1 MSKNKRKSSF
11 SRSQKE
17 IVIVGIAT
25 FLAIILVLTILV
37 LTFTSTK
44 IRLNSDGKE
53 IRTLRM
59 PKQFDGVGDPI
70 KEGYTFGGWYY
81 NAEGTGDEV
90 KNIPRL
96 SNKTLDVYAKWTPN
110 RYKITFAKAGGTGGT
125 DEITAVFDLEVPLIE
140 IPVKDK
146 YRFSGYFS
154 EEGGAGKQYYCPD
167 GNPCKNENGEDALW
181 DIAKD
186 TTLYAN
192 WVRNDDTFLVKF
204 IDFDNSVLSM
214 ETVRYGD
221 AAIAPITARVGYDN
235 AGWDREFSDVR
246 HHMNVKALYTPKTY
260 KVSLDGNGG
269 IIDGIYSRK
278 DKNCTFDQIVGELSD
293 PVREGFVF
301 AGWELVENDS
311 FIKIEQE
318 TIFRWANDIV
328 FTAKWV
334 KGEFDVYL
342 IAQGTAVPSQKV
354 QATFKSSMPGVTAT
368 GTPLVAPQK
377 AGYTFEGYFDANGI
391 KYYAADLSSA
401 RTWLTPEN
409 GIQLFA
415 KFKTIPYQIRY
426 KSEEDDAPDIDRVGG
441 WTNDV
446 ENPSFYDIEDEDITL
461 KAPVRVGYTFAG
473 WKNPNGDVIE
483 KIAKGCTGDKV
494 FTATWNVIPYGITY
508 VLAVGGIGDVTGN
521 TNPNGYNI
529 ETEDITLTAPTRAG
543 YTFGGWRNDEG
554 NVVTKIARGSTE
566 NRRFTATWNTI
577 TYNISY
583 VLQVGGVGNGTNNV
597 ANPKTYTVETPN
609 IVLQD
614 PTRVGYTFASW
625 TNALGNLDKTIPQ
638 GSTEDR
644 TFTATWNVIPYEITY
659 VLAVGGI
666 GEVTNNT
673 NPDGYNI
680 ETEDITLTAPTR
692 AGYTFGGWK
701 NNEGTVVTKIVKGS
715 TENRRLTATWN
726 TITYNISYV
735 LQVGG
740 VGNGTNNV
748 ANPKTYTVET
758 QNIVLQDPTRVGYNF
773 EGWTNA
779 LGNLDKT
786 IPQGSTEDRTFTA
799 TWSLENYNI
808 TYKLSVGGYGA
819 GVNHPDNKGNYNIE
833 SAEINLKAPTRPG
846 YTFSYWTP
854 SNGII
859 SSGSTGDKEFTAIW
873 NAINYDIEY
882 NLPIE
887 ATNNSNNPAQY
898 NIERTITLQEPTRP
912 GYIFKE
918 WTGVDSVTI
927 NPGTNKKEYKI
938 NPNNDQIVKKT
949 VTAVFDQAQYTI
961 TYEGLQSGVQY
972 EPICDNSMNP
982 GGYTYDDDAR
992 VIAAPT
998 KRGYTFLG
1006 WKTAEDQTLKQ
1017 TRTIPKNSTGH
1028 KTFTA
1033 EFSLNEYTVEYRLD
1047 LTGVGVA
1054 TNHPDNKTEYT
1065 VLDEY
1070 TVYQPTRPGYNFS
1083 KWTEFTGTKIVRGSI
1098 GHLVLTAEWFAI
1110 PYGITYELNGGTNSE
1125 ENPATY
1131 NIEATQDIILKN
1143 PTKTGYTFTGW
1154 RDEGTSLA
1162 TRITKGTYGLRTF
1175 TATWRANKVTLIYHG
1190 NGNTCTCDET
1200 TQEVTYDQNF
1210 VFANNMFKKTGYS
1223 FANWNRAANGSGL
1236 SYAAGSTSKNI
1247 SDGDNIQI
1255 DIYAQWSKN
1264 QYQVSFD
1271 ANNGTGGPMANQD
1284 FIYDEAKALSS
1295 NVFTRT
1301 GYEFLGWH
1309 TSATATQKEYSEGQS
1324 VSNLASE
1331 SGAVVPLFA
1340 IWKANTYYVEYVK
1353 NPKGGGTVSGTM
1365 VNSTHTYADNNSKL
1379 TDNDYDLTGYNFD
1392 GWTTNSDGTGT
1403 FYNDGANV
1411 IPYLTTA
1418 NNVTVKLYAK
1428 WTPITYTLAYNS
1440 NKPNNASTDI
1450 EGAAMQSETKTYDV
1464 AFDIKASTYTLPGYK
1479 FIGWNTLSNGNGN
1492 SYTAANF
1499 ANVKNLSSTEPSTVT
1514 LYAQWEKNQ
1523 YTVSYDANKP
1533 TNSSAAGVGNTVSNT
1548 THYYDTSGESLAV
1561 NTYTLTGWTFTGWN
1575 TLKNPTTENPGRSFV
1590 SGFTSVNITDLN
1602 LTQGTSTILY
1612 AQWRQNTYKIQFIA
1626 HPTSGVNGSMQEES
1640 RKYDDPKITLLA
1652 NGYSRAG
1659 YDFLGWSTT
1668 AQLAED
1674 STIAYDDEQAVNN
1687 LTSEDGATAIVKL
1700 YTAWVAVGG
1709 YVIEYVLG
1717 GGANGENGNKSTYVA
1732 ATDLPMT
1739 INPATRAGYEQATWL
1754 VEMLDPSVNETYT
1767 TENATFQIPQTYNS
1781 KPVVGTIRLTANW
1794 TANTY
1799 EVSFNANNGTGG
1811 PMGNQD
1817 FTYDIPN
1824 YLSSNL
1830 FTRNGYEFL
1839 GWHTSS
1845 GATTALYEEG
1855 DSVKNL
1861 TSNNNVTVPLYAIWK
1876 ANSYEIVFN
1885 ANGGTGG
1892 PMSNQQM
1899 TYDAA
1904 AVSLSANEFNKN
1916 AYTFNR
1922 WNTLQNPTEGTP
1934 GISYTNGQAV
1944 SNLAYSGQVTLYA
1957 IWTPVQYEI
1966 EYILGQ
1972 NASNGAGNPSIY
1984 TVETPTITLS
1994 DASRSGY
2001 VFTGWT
2007 YEGQG
2012 TPKKN
2017 PEITIGSYG
2026 KKTFTANWSPNAYDI
2041 RFHSNKPAG
2050 TLSSPSGSM
2059 DNQPMIYGVDE
2070 ALTAVGFTLPG
2081 FSFDGW
2087 YATSEC
2093 TGTRYA
2099 DKATVKNLVPS
2110 GFADLYAKWNKITY
2124 NISYKFKYNDTYF
2137 PDTAVTNPAANLATY
2152 NYDTE
2157 TITFVAPT
2165 KTGYTFVSW
2174 DISSIPQ
2181 QSTGDKTITASF
2193 TPIVNQVIFN
2203 KNQPTNT
2210 ASIEV
2215 SNSVEG
2221 TTASVD
2227 VTYDTSKALT
2237 ANGYSLKGWHFL
2249 GWAHKGDKTTVRF
2262 ADSAVITQMPQ
2273 EYAEVGGVIVNLYAV
2288 WAQNT
2293 FTVHFNKDNYTENSM
2308 DPQVFKYD
2316 NIAQP
2321 LTANALTRTGYEF
2334 YRWNRA
2340 ADGSGTAYQNG
2351 EAIRNLSF
2359 EPDAQIQLYVRWQPL
2374 TYTVT
2379 LDHQGGLVGGSGA
2392 NTTITATYDA
2402 NMPSS
2407 VTEPTKNHYNFA
2419 GYFSQINGQGTQ
2431 YYNADMGSVN
2441 TWKTAS
2447 AATLYAKWT
2456 PVDYSITYDL
2466 KSADANNNATNPS
2479 VYHYNSEDITILK
2492 PTRQYYRFTG
2502 WYVDGDTTTL
2512 VEQPT
2517 IPKNSSGAKTYSA
2530 NWTPI
2535 EYVVQ
2540 YNSNRPTT
2548 PTYPINATA
2557 SPGGNTANVTVP
2569 YFQEFEASTC
2579 GYSLTGWKFK
2589 YWTLAKNNANA
2600 DPADQIIPG
2609 ATLSN
2614 LRSQDGQTIVFY
2626 AQWELENYTIQYTWN
2641 DGTPNANTPY
2651 TYTYEALVNIP
2662 APTKAHYDFAGWYID
2677 DGTTLLP
2684 GTIAK
2689 NTTGTKKFDAQWT
2702 PKKYSVTFSAPK
2714 PTRAAVAPAGSMAVG
2729 EATYGVQYQLPAVG
2743 YNLAGW
2749 GFLYYALTQTGE
2761 VDPADQLSP
2770 GDTVSITEN
2779 TKYYLRWEEFS
2790 YKIHFNGNRPA
2801 KAYNDVVIANGGH
2814 PTVTTPY
2821 ETKITL
2827 PKVSPNF
2834 SLIGW
2839 RSTVW
2844 NTNSAG
2850 TGTSYNQSTQ
2860 SLFVPTYDGEEFTL
2874 YVRWTENKYNIDFYP
2889 NADTGTFTGTMARQ
2903 SPNYED
2909 ATTLRNNTF
2918 NRYGYTFNGWNTLQN
2933 PTLENPGTPY
2943 TNAHNIQR
2951 FSATNGSITNLYAQW
2966 TPKTYTI
2973 SIDPKGGI
2981 FSDTSDVVGG
2991 KKSRTI
2997 VYGTAL
3003 PLDLGSISKFGYHL
3017 EGLYSVDAST
3027 GGLKFYN
3034 LVQDPNTTEYYLDV
3048 VLNGAKIYS
3057 LTATQLNVQ
3066 KPDDI
3071 DNLYARWTPIQY
3083 TIAYVYNGGNLP
3095 AGQTNPSSYTIENT
3109 GVAINDPVRN
3119 GYSFTGWHI
3128 NGGTTPYKNYT
3139 IPAGETGNYTFNAQF
3154 EEYSYYVQFNRN
3166 KPENAPTAVASSIP
3180 GDANMPNQ
3188 SFTFSES
3195 KALSTNAY
3203 SLAGYDFDGWATTS
3217 TGARVYENG
3226 QTVFSLANENGKIF
3240 DLYARWMPIRYA
3252 ITYDTQGG
3260 VFSGTAPDGYYTHT
3274 SVSLVNPTRNG
3285 YNFIKW
3291 YLDGDAGQSQV
3302 TSVVAGSTGAKK
3314 YIAVWEK
3321 STFTVT
3327 LDAQGG
3333 TGGKHINVTYEA
3345 EMPLGHAAPIRT
3357 GYTFGGYYQFP
3368 NGQGVQYYSVT
3379 MTSVNNWDQAQH
3391 ASIYAKWTA
3400 NSYKV
3405 IFNKNKP
3412 AAAKTE
3418 VSGADVEQP
3427 FTYDVQKAL
3436 TANSYTLTGWS
3447 FLGWATS
3454 ETGGVVYAN
3463 NAPVENLA
3471 SDNNAEYNLYAK
3483 WAINTYYVKFDSNKP
3498 TIASGVPTSVSGM
3511 PNQTFIYDVE
3521 QNLTKNDFTL
3531 LGWTFKGWN
3540 SQANGQGTPY
3550 IDEYPA
3556 ENLTSVQGRT
3566 ITMYAQWEANEYT
3579 VTIHHDNNLN
3589 ASYNPTL
3596 LSQEITVRYDHLV
3609 PVALKPEVEGFTLV
3623 GIFKKNGS
3631 DYTHIQY
3638 YSGSMGRLLKW
3649 KETELFNIYAKWSEN
3664 TYTIRYNSNK
3674 PSAATNAIQGN
3685 MSEKSGVKYT
3695 DQVDLDTISGKFT
3708 LYGWHITDLN
3718 TNTWNLRADGKGT
3731 AYGNQHQVEKLTGAN
3746 GGIVNLYAQWS
3757 PDEST
3762 LSLVNGAGADPVSA
3776 ELIAKYDHDMPQATK
3791 PTKTGYEFRG
3801 YFSEANGE
3809 GDKFYDEN
3817 LRSLVLWNKTAGNN
3831 TTLYAYWTIY
3841 TYELNKTTKQAKITG
3856 FIDNPAIDANDVIT
3870 IPSRIEG
3877 CDVVSIEAVAFD
3889 QSQTP
3894 ELANADEIVI
3904 PTSVTSIGQEAFA
3917 TTDADIT
3924 FDTGSSIDTIT
3935 KYSFSKYAGTTFT
3948 VPDSVVTI
3956 ENSGFE
3962 GCTSLTSVEIPNT
3975 VTTIGLD
3982 AFKGCTSLVEV
3993 TLPLASPY
4001 SATSPSY
4008 LSYFFGGRSYY
4019 TGEKIPASL
4028 KTVNIAE
4035 GTTAIPANAF
4045 VGCQTLD
4052 TINLP
4057 STIENIA
4064 PGAFNGVTAT
4074 INFAPTSNLT
4084 TIPQGAFNGYK
4095 GTTINFPSSVTTI
4108 ESEAFKGCTNLTAI
4122 NLPKDVT
4129 NIGANAFNG
4138 VTSQI
4143 SFAANATI
4151 TTLTS
4156 NSFSGYAGPNIAF
4169 PDSLTT
4175 IQANAFNKA
4184 TAITAINT
4192 NKVQTIGT
4200 GAFANCPELQTV
4212 TIGEALES
4220 LDIGSFVNCPKL
4232 KSFDV
4237 DVNNPIYSSDD
4248 DVLYNKLQTVLHKCP
4263 ESKIFSVL
4271 PFEVPG
4277 SVTVIGENAFT
4288 KCTNMTSVD
4297 LSNAI
4302 GLETIGKSAFKGTPI
4317 NAITLPTSVT
4327 SIGDSAFESCGELT
4341 TVHIPQNVETIGPG
4355 AFAACNKL
4363 TAITVDGDNENYAS
4377 FDGVLYNK
4385 AKTILVQY
4393 PAGKVGSPYT
4403 VASECLQISNKA
4415 FQGATKVTAVVLP
4428 TGLQSIGSNAFDG
4441 CSTLS
4446 TINIPPTVQLIGA
4459 EAFAGCAALDEIEI
4473 ASSVTTLGARAFKNC
4488 TSLEAVTIPAA
4499 LLALGDNLF
4508 EGCTALKTITVV
4520 EGNAGYKSV
4529 NGVLFTNDMKKL
4541 IKYPEA
4547 KAGESYTIPAGVE
4560 EIADNAFNNVKN
4572 LTSITIPAS
4581 LKTIGANAFVG
4592 CSNLSAVIFDGTSG
4606 LTTIKDKAFS
4616 GCGTL
4621 ASITLPNSLQN
4632 IGAEAFRNCTG
4643 LTSIA
4648 FGSGLKS
4655 IGNSAFQGA
4664 TQINQVTFAANSTLT
4679 SIGSSA
4685 FASCTNITEITLPN
4699 GLQTIGTK
4707 AFSSTGLA
4715 EITIPSSVATIGE
4728 RAFENCTLLK
4738 DINMTSNSPCGLGT
4752 AAFAGMTNFE
4762 IWVNRVALK
4771 SYKGAKGWADYSISI
4786 CPRTVLITFT
4796 IGEPELEPSEY
4807 EIAYKTAIAMPEVDA
4822 RVGYTFTGWYKDASC
4837 VLPFETAKLHT
4848 EDTTIYGNFEANT
4861 YNLILDAQGGGAN
4874 ENTSVKYDGA
4884 LPVISPKT
4892 KPGFVFK
4899 GYFDQENGQGKK
4911 YYGADFKPAKV
4922 LGVAV
4927 KWDKASDTTLY
4938 AFWSMYD
4945 YDIVGETIEIK
4956 AIAQGATIPLILV
4969 IPEIIEG
4976 KTVVK
4981 IRSAVFNSDLISDC
4995 ANITSITIPKTI
5007 KEIGDLAFNKCLAVT
5022 TLTFAD
5028 IAESQLTTIGK
5039 GAFANLR
5046 NITEVTIPTTVTTI
5060 GENAFNFNS
5069 KLAKMTFNSAAPPSI
5084 GAAGMYTTINPSI
5097 LIFVD
5102 AESVTTYKQGNWERY
5117 QDIIRPKTITVQ
5129 FNTGG
5134 VAAIDSQV
5142 IPYGQKATEPS
5153 IATKVGYSF
5162 GGWFTDVACENAFSF
5177 DTNLVHDVVEGVSI
5191 TLYAKWTANTYTI
5204 KFDKYA
5210 GAATGTME
5218 NMTCTYGTS
5227 AYLIANKFTNEGYS
5241 FGGWATSPGGAF
5253 AYSNVDSVINLT
5265 SVANETVT
5273 LYAIWTANT
5282 YTIKFEKNAEAAQ
5295 GTMDNMPCTYGTSKN
5310 LTENQFTN
5318 EGYTFAGW
5326 ATSAGGTLAYSDT
5339 DPVINLTSVNGA
5351 TITLYAIWTEV

>member
-1 MSKNKRKSSF
+1 MSKDKRKSSF

-110 RYKITFAKAGGTGGT
+110 RYKITFEKAGGTGGT

-146 YRFSGYFS
+146 YIFNGYFS

-192 WVRNDDTFLVKF
+192 WARNDDTFQVKF
-204 IDFDNSVLSM
+204 VDFDNSVIAT
-214 ETVRYGD
+214 ETVIYGD
-221 AAIAPITARVGYDN
+221 KPLAPIAVRTGYTF
-235 AGWDREFSDVR
+235 ASWDRDFSDVR
-246 HHMNVKALYTPKTY
+246 HDITVKATYTPNKY
-260 KVSLDGNGG
+260 KVSANTNGG
-269 IIDGIYSRK
+269 VFTDGDTAKEKY
-278 DKNCTFDQIVGELSD
+278 CTFDQIIGELLE
-293 PVREGFVF
+293 PTKAGFVF
-301 AGWELVENDS
+301 AGWELVENDD
-311 FIKIEQE
+311 FTVIKQE
-318 TIFRWANDIV
+318 TIFKWANNLI
-328 FTAKWV
+328 FSAKWV
-334 KGEFDVYL
+334 EDKFDVYL

-354 QATFKSSMPGVTAT
+354 QATFKNSMPSVTTT
-368 GTPLVAPQK
+368 GTPLIAPQK
-377 AGYTFEGYFDANGI
+377 EGYTFEGYFDSNGV
-391 KYYAADLSSA
+391 KYYASNLSSA
-401 RTWLTPEN
+401 KTWDKPQDNVQLT
-409 GIQLFA
+409 A
-415 KFKTIPYQIRY
+415 KFKTIEYRIEY
-426 KSEEDDAPDIDRVGG
+426 KTELGRVGG
-441 WTNDV
+441 WTNNS
-446 ENPSFYDIEDEDITL
+446 ENPSLYTVEDEDITL

-473 WKNPNGDVIE
+473 WKNPNGDLIE
-483 KIAKGCTGDKV
+483 KIAKGCTEDKV

-543 YTFGGWRNDEG
+543 YTFGGWKNDEG
-554 NVVTKIARGSTE
+554 IEVTKIAR
-566 NRRFTATWNTI
+566 
-577 TYNISY
+577 
-583 VLQVGGVGNGTNNV
+583 
-597 ANPKTYTVETPN
+597 
-609 IVLQD
+609 
-614 PTRVGYTFASW
+614 
-625 TNALGNLDKTIPQ
+625 
-638 GSTEDR
+638 
-644 TFTATWNVIPYEITY
+644 
-659 VLAVGGI
+659 
-666 GEVTNNT
+666 
-673 NPDGYNI
+673 
-680 ETEDITLTAPTR
+680 
-692 AGYTFGGWK
+692 
-701 NNEGTVVTKIVKGS
+701 GS

-726 TITYNISYV
+726 TITYEISYV

-740 VGNGTNNV
+740 VGNGTNN
-748 ANPKTYTVET
+748 ASNPKTYTVET

-799 TWSLENYNI
+799 TWSLVNYGI
-808 TYKLSVGGYGA
+808 TYKLSVGGYGI
-819 GVNHPDNKGNYNIE
+819 GVNHPDNEVNPTYNIE
-833 SAEINLKAPTRPG
+833 SAEINLKAPSRPG
-846 YTFSYWTP
+846 YTFSYWAP

-859 SSGSTGDKEFTAIW
+859 SSGSTGDKEFTAVW
-873 NAINYDIEY
+873 NVINYDIEY
-882 NLPIE
+882 NLPVE
-887 ATNNSNNPAQY
+887 AANNSNNPAQY
-898 NIERTITLQEPTRP
+898 NIERTITLQDPTRT

-918 WTGVDSVTI
+918 WTGVDSATI
-927 NPGTNKKEYKI
+927 NPDTNKKEYKI
-938 NPNNDQIVKKT
+938 NPNNNQIGVKT
-949 VTAVFDQAQYTI
+949 VTAVFEQAQYTI

-982 GGYTYDDDAR
+982 GGYKYDDDAR
-992 VIAAPT
+992 VIQAPT

-1006 WKTAEDQTLKQ
+1006 WTTPESPYNPELPNSNLKE
-1017 TRTIPKNSTGH
+1017 TIVISHNSTGN
-1028 KTFTA
+1028 KTFIA
-1033 EFSLNEYTVEYRLD
+1033 HFRLNEYTVDYRLD

-1070 TVYQPTRPGYNFS
+1070 TVYQPTRPRYNFS
-1083 KWTEFTGTKIVRGSI
+1083 KWTEFTGEKITRGSI
-1098 GHLVLTAEWFAI
+1098 GNLVLTAEWYAI
-1110 PYGITYELNGGTNSE
+1110 QYGISYELNGGTNSA
-1125 ENPATY
+1125 ENPAQY
-1131 NIEATQDIILKN
+1131 SIELAQDIILQN

-1154 RDEGTSLA
+1154 RDENAALA

-1175 TATWRANKVTLIYHG
+1175 TATWRPNKVTLRYYG

-1210 VFANNMFKKTGYS
+1210 VFANNMFEKTGYS
-1223 FANWNRAANGSGL
+1223 FVNWNREANGSGL
-1236 SYAAGSTSKNI
+1236 SYAAGSTNKNI
-1247 SDGDNIQI
+1247 SDGDNIEI
-1255 DIYAQWSKN
+1255 NIYAQWSKN
-1264 QYQVSFD
+1264 QYQVSFSS
-1271 ANNGTGGPMANQD
+1271 NGGIGAMENQS
-1284 FIYDEAKALSS
+1284 FIYDEPKALSS
-1295 NVFTRT
+1295 NIFTKT
-1301 GYEFLGWH
+1301 GYNFLGWH
-1309 TSATATQKEYSEGQS
+1309 TSATATEKLYSEGES
-1324 VSNLASE
+1324 VSKLASE

-1353 NPKGGGTVSGTM
+1353 NPKGGGIVSGTM
-1365 VNSTHTYADNNSKL
+1365 ENSLHTYADNDSKL
-1379 TDNDYDLTGYNFD
+1379 TVNNYGLTGYEFG
-1392 GWTTNSDGTGT
+1392 GWTTNSDGTGSL
-1403 FYNDGANV
+1403 YADAANV

-1418 NNVTVKLYAK
+1418 NGVIVKLYAK

-1440 NKPNNASTDI
+1440 NKPNNASTNI
-1450 EGAAMQSETKTYDV
+1450 EGTAMQSELKTYDV

-1479 FIGWNTLSNGNGN
+1479 FISWNTLSNGNGT

-1499 ANVKNLSSTEPSTVT
+1499 ANVKNLSSIKDSTVT

-1523 YTVSYDANKP
+1523 YTVSYDANRP
-1533 TNSSAAGVGNTVSNT
+1533 TNASNEVVGAVGATAPL
-1548 THYYDTSGESLAV
+1548 HYDTVGETLA
-1561 NTYTLTGWTFTGWN
+1561 NNPYTLVGWTFTGWN
-1575 TLKNPTTENPGRSFV
+1575 TLKNPTTENPGRSFI

-1602 LTQGTSTILY
+1602 LTQGSSTILY

-1626 HPTSGVNGSMQEES
+1626 HPTSGVNGAMQEQS
-1640 RKYDDPKITLLA
+1640 RKYDDPKIALLA

-1659 YDFLGWSTT
+1659 YNFLGWSTT
-1668 AQLAED
+1668 AQLAEN
-1674 STIAYDDEQAVNN
+1674 STIAYEDEQAVNN

-1700 YTAWVAVGG
+1700 YTAWVTAGG

-1717 GGANGENGNKSTYVA
+1717 GGTNGGNGNKSTYVA

-1739 INPATRAGYEQATWL
+1739 INPATRTGYEQTTWQ
-1754 VEMLDPSVNETYT
+1754 VQMLDPSVNETYT
-1767 TENATFQIPQTYNS
+1767 ANATFDIPQEYNG
-1781 KPVVGTIRLTANW
+1781 KPVIGTIRLTANW
-1794 TANTY
+1794 TANPY

-1811 PMGNQD
+1811 PMSNQG
-1817 FTYDIPN
+1817 FTYDTPN
-1824 YLSSNL
+1824 NLSSNL
-1830 FTRNGYEFL
+1830 FVRNGYEFL
-1839 GWHTSS
+1839 GWNTSS
-1845 GATTALYEEG
+1845 GATTALYGEG
-1855 DSVKNL
+1855 VSVNNL
-1861 TSNNNVTVPLYAIWK
+1861 TSTKNGTVVLYAIWK
-1876 ANSYEIVFN
+1876 ANPYEIVFN
-1885 ANGGTGG
+1885 ANGGAGG

-1899 TYDAA
+1899 TYDAD
-1904 AVSLSANEFNKN
+1904 AVSLSANAFNKN
-1916 AYTFNR
+1916 AYTFYR
-1922 WNTLQNPTEGTP
+1922 WNTLQNPTEETP
-1934 GISYTNGQAV
+1934 GVSYTNGQAV
-1944 SNLAYSGQVTLYA
+1944 SNLAYSGQITLYA
-1957 IWTPVQYEI
+1957 IWKPIQYEI

-1994 DASRSGY
+1994 DASRPGY

-2012 TPKKN
+2012 TPEKN

-2026 KKTFTANWSPNAYDI
+2026 KKTFTANWSPNAYEV
-2041 RFHSNKPAG
+2041 RFNSNKPAG

-2059 DNQPMIYGVDE
+2059 DNQEMTYGVD
-2070 ALTAVGFTLPG
+2070 APLTEIGFTLPG

-2087 YATSEC
+2087 YTTSEC
-2093 TGTRYA
+2093 VGTRYV
-2099 DKATVKNLVPS
+2099 DKATVKNLALS
-2110 GFADLYAKWNKITY
+2110 GFADLYAKWNKDTY
-2124 NISYKFKYNDTYF
+2124 NISYRFKYNDTYF

-2165 KTGYTFVSW
+2165 KIGYTFVSW
-2174 DISSIPQ
+2174 DITSIPQ
-2181 QSTGDKTITASF
+2181 QSTGDKIITASF

-2203 KNQPTNT
+2203 KNHPEGI
-2210 ASIEV
+2210 A

-2221 TTASVD
+2221 TTSSVN
-2227 VTYDTSKALT
+2227 VTYDTPQALT
-2237 ANGYSLKGWHFL
+2237 ANGFSLEGWRFS
-2249 GWAHKGDKTTVRF
+2249 GWAHKGAQTTVRF
-2262 ADSAVITQMPQ
+2262 ADNAVITQMPQ
-2273 EYAEVGGVIVNLYAV
+2273 EYAELGGVIVNLYAV
-2288 WAQNT
+2288 WTQNT
-2293 FTVHFNKDNYTENSM
+2293 FTVNFNKDTYTVGSM
-2308 DPQVFKYD
+2308 TPQSFKFD
-2316 NIAQP
+2316 NAAQA
-2321 LTANALTRTGYEF
+2321 LKANTLTRTGYQFKE
-2334 YRWNRA
+2334 WNTSEDGTGTSYANQA
-2340 ADGSGTAYQNG
+2340 AVS
-2351 EAIRNLSF
+2351 NLS
-2359 EPDAQIQLYVRWQPL
+2359 PTHGAQIQLYVRWQPL
-2374 TYTVT
+2374 SYTVT

-2392 NTTITATYDA
+2392 NTTINAIYDA

-2407 VTEPTKNHYNFA
+2407 VNEPTKDHYVFA

-2431 YYNADMGSVN
+2431 YYDADMGSVN

-2456 PVDYSITYDL
+2456 PVNYSITYDL
-2466 KSADANNNATNPS
+2466 KSADVNNGTNPS
-2479 VYHYNSEDITILK
+2479 VYHYNSENITILK

-2502 WYVDGDTTTL
+2502 WHVDGDTTIL

-2535 EYVVQ
+2535 EYIVQ
-2540 YNSNRPTT
+2540 YDSNRPTT
-2548 PTYPINATA
+2548 PTYPVNATA
-2557 SPGGNTANVTVP
+2557 SPSGTMANVTVP
-2569 YFQEFEASTC
+2569 YFQEFQAAIC
-2579 GYSLTGWKFK
+2579 GYSLTGWQFK

-2600 DPADQIIPG
+2600 DPADQIIPNT
-2609 ATLSN
+2609 TLSN
-2614 LRSQDGQTIVFY
+2614 LRSQDGQTIVLY
-2626 AQWELENYTIQYTWN
+2626 AQWQLTTYTIQYTDWN
-2641 DGTPNANTPY
+2641 GATPHTDTPY
-2651 TYTYEALVNIP
+2651 TYTYEESVNIP
-2662 APTKAHYDFAGWYID
+2662 APTKPHYNFAGWYID
-2677 DGTTLLP
+2677 DGTELLP
-2684 GTIAK
+2684 GVIAK

-2714 PTRAAVAPAGSMAVG
+2714 PTGAALAPAGNMAVG
-2729 EATYGVQYQLPAVG
+2729 QATYGTQYQLPAVG

-2749 GFLYYALTQTGE
+2749 GFLYYALTPTGVVAPE
-2761 VDPADQLSP
+2761 DQLSP
-2770 GDTVSITEN
+2770 GDNVYITEN
-2779 TKYYLRWEEFS
+2779 TEYYLRWTMFS
-2790 YKIHFNGNRPA
+2790 YKIHFNENRPA
-2801 KAYNDVVIANGGH
+2801 KAYNNVTIANGGH

-2827 PKVSPNF
+2827 PRVSPNF

-2844 NTNSAG
+2844 NTNSTG
-2850 TGTSYNQSTQ
+2850 TGTSYNQNTQ

-2874 YVRWTENKYNIDFYP
+2874 YVKWTENVYYIDF
-2889 NADTGTFTGTMARQ
+2889 NANAETGTFAGTMTRQ
-2903 SPNYED
+2903 TINFED
-2909 ATTLRNNTF
+2909 AVALKNNTF
-2918 NRYGYTFNGWNTLQN
+2918 NRYGYTFDGWESGTNQFTNGQTL
-2933 PTLENPGTPY
+2933 
-2943 TNAHNIQR
+2943 QR
-2951 FSATNGSITNLYAQW
+2951 FSTTNASITVLTAKWIPKNYVINIDRKGGTFTAGDPNSKSISVTYGSALPSILGSIT
-2966 TPKTYTI
+2966 K
-2973 SIDPKGGI
+2973 D
-2981 FSDTSDVVGG
+2981 
-2991 KKSRTI
+2991 
-2997 VYGTAL
+2997 
-3003 PLDLGSISKFGYHL
+3003 GYDMV
-3017 EGLYSVDAST
+3017 GLYSTDATT
-3027 GGLKFYN
+3027 GGIVF
-3034 LVQDPNTTEYYLDV
+3034 YYLENSTFV
-3048 VLNGAKIYS
+3048 ASRTNYVLTVAE
-3057 LTATQLNVQ
+3057 LAAQ
-3066 KPDDI
+3066 KPDNI
-3071 DNLYARWTPIQY
+3071 LTLYARWVPITY
-3083 TIAYVYNGGNLP
+3083 SINYVLHGGQNN
-3095 AGQTNPSSYTIENT
+3095 ANNPSSYTVESPS
-3109 GVAINDPVRN
+3109 INILAPTKN
-3119 GYSFTGWHI
+3119 GHEFTGWYV
-3128 NGGTTPYKNYT
+3128 NGGHTKYLTFT
-3139 IPAGETGNYTFNAQF
+3139 IGATAIGNFTFDAQF
-3154 EEYSYYVQFNRN
+3154 SEYSYQVQFNRN
-3166 KPENAPTAVASSIP
+3166 KPENAPTAVVSSLD

-3188 SFTFSES
+3188 IFTFSES
-3195 KALSTNAY
+3195 KALSANTY
-3203 SLAGYDFDGWATTS
+3203 SLAGYDFDGWALTS
-3217 TGARVYENG
+3217 TGGRAYENMAS
-3226 QTVFSLANENGKIF
+3226 VNSLTNENGKIF
-3240 DLYARWMPIRYA
+3240 ELYAKWNAKLYS

-3260 VFSGTAPDGYYTHT
+3260 VFSGAAPDGYYTHT
-3274 SVSLVNPTRNG
+3274 AVSLVNPTRNG
-3285 YNFIKW
+3285 YNFVKW

-3302 TSVVAGSTGAKK
+3302 TSVIVGSTGAKK

-3327 LDAQGG
+3327 LDAQNG
-3333 TGGKHINVTYEA
+3333 TGGKTIEVTYENT
-3345 EMPLGHAAPIRT
+3345 MPEGHDAPIRT
-3357 GYTFGGYYQFP
+3357 GYTFGGYYQLP

-3412 AAAKTE
+3412 TAAKTE
-3418 VSGADVEQP
+3418 VLGVDVEQP
-3427 FTYDVQKAL
+3427 FTYDVEKAL

-3454 ETGGVVYAN
+3454 NTGDVVYGN
-3463 NAPVENLA
+3463 NAPVKNLA
-3471 SDNNAEYNLYAK
+3471 SANNAEYNLYAK
-3483 WAINTYYVKFDSNKP
+3483 WAINTYYVKFASNKP
-3498 TIASGVPTSVSGM
+3498 SNASSVPASASGM
-3511 PNQTFIYDVE
+3511 PNQTFTYDVK
-3521 QNLTKNDFTL
+3521 QNLRKNDFTL
-3531 LGWTFKGWN
+3531 LGWTFNGWN
-3540 SQANGQGTPY
+3540 SQANGQGTSY
-3550 IDEYPA
+3550 IDEHLA
-3556 ENLTSVQGRT
+3556 ENLTSVQGHAV
-3566 ITMYAQWEANEYT
+3566 TMYAQWVANQYT

-3596 LSQEITVRYDHLV
+3596 LNQEITVRYDSLV

-3623 GIFKKNGS
+3623 GIFKKNGP
-3631 DYTHIQY
+3631 DYTAIQY
-3638 YSGSMGRLLKW
+3638 YSGSMGRLLNW
-3649 KETELFNIYAKWSEN
+3649 KETELFDIYAKWSEN

-3674 PSAATNAIQGN
+3674 PTAATNAVQGN
-3685 MSEKSGVKYT
+3685 MTEKQGIGYT
-3695 DQVDLDTISGKFT
+3695 DQVNLDTISGRFT
-3708 LYGWHITDLN
+3708 LHGWHITDLDS
-3718 TNTWNLRADGKGT
+3718 NTWNLRADGKGT

-3762 LSLVNGAGADPVSA
+3762 LTLENGVGASPASA
-3776 ELIAKYDHDMPQATK
+3776 ELIAKYDHDMPKATK

-3809 GDKFYDEN
+3809 GQKFYDEN

-3841 TYELNKTTKQAKITG
+3841 TYELNQTTKQAKITG
-3856 FIDNPAIDANDVIT
+3856 FIDNPAIAPNEVII

-3894 ELANADEIVI
+3894 ALANADEIVI

-3924 FDTGSSIDTIT
+3924 FDVGSSIDTIT

-3956 ENSGFE
+3956 EDSGFE

-3993 TLPLASPY
+3993 TIPLVSPY
-4001 SATSPSY
+4001 SATTPSY

-4019 TGEKIPASL
+4019 TGATIPASL
-4028 KTVNIAE
+4028 QTVNIAE
-4035 GTTAIPANAF
+4035 GTETIPANAF

-4064 PGAFNGVTAT
+4064 PGAFSGVTAT

-4122 NLPKDVT
+4122 NLPKDVV
-4129 NIGANAFNG
+4129 NIGANAFSG

-4143 SFAANATI
+4143 SFAADATI

-4220 LDIGSFVNCPKL
+4220 LDVGSFVNCPKL

-4237 DVNNPIYSSDD
+4237 DPNNTIYSSADG
-4248 DVLYNKLQTVLHKCP
+4248 VLYNKLKTVLYKCP

-4297 LSNAI
+4297 LSNAT
-4302 GLETIGKSAFKGTPI
+4302 GLQTIGKSAFKGTPI

-4327 SIGDSAFESCGELT
+4327 SIGNSAFESCGELT
-4341 TVHIPQNVETIGPG
+4341 TVHIPQNVETIGTG

-4363 TAITVDGDNENYAS
+4363 TAITVDSNNTNYAS

-4385 AKTILVQY
+4385 AKSTLVQY

-4403 VASECLQISNKA
+4403 VASECLQISDKA
-4415 FQGATKVTAVVLP
+4415 FQGATKVTEVVLP
-4428 TGLQSIGSNAFDG
+4428 NGLQSIGANAFDG
-4441 CSTLS
+4441 CATLS
-4446 TINIPPTVQLIGA
+4446 TINIPTTVETIGA
-4459 EAFAGCAALDEIEI
+4459 EAFAGCVALNEIEI
-4473 ASSVTTLGARAFKNC
+4473 ASSVTNLGARAFKNC
-4488 TSLEAVTIPAA
+4488 TALETVTIPAA

-4508 EGCTALKTITVV
+4508 MGCTSLTEIIVV
-4520 EGNAGYKSV
+4520 AGNTEYRSV
-4529 NGVLFTNDMKKL
+4529 DGVLFTNDMKKL

-4547 KAGESYTIPAGVE
+4547 KVGESYTIPAGVE
-4560 EIADNAFNNVKN
+4560 EIADNAFNNAKN
-4572 LTSITIPAS
+4572 LTNITIPAS

-4606 LTTIKDKAFS
+4606 LITIKDKAFS
-4616 GCGTL
+4616 GCSTL

-4632 IGAEAFRNCTG
+4632 IGAEAFKGCTG

-4648 FGSGLKS
+4648 FGSGLKG

-4685 FASCTNITEITLPN
+4685 FEGCTNITAITLPN

-4715 EITIPSSVATIGE
+4715 EITIPGSVATIGE
-4728 RAFENCTLLK
+4728 RAFENCTFLK
-4738 DINMTSNSPCGLGT
+4738 NINMTSNSPCGLGT
-4752 AAFAGMTNFE
+4752 AAFVGMTNFK

-4796 IGEPELEPSEY
+4796 IGEPELNPSEY
-4807 EIAYKTAIAMPEVDA
+4807 EIDYGTAIAMPSVDD

-4874 ENTSVKYDGA
+4874 ENMSVKYDGA

-4899 GYFDQENGQGKK
+4899 GYFEQENGQGKK
-4911 YYGADFKPAKV
+4911 YYGADFKPVKV
-4922 LGVAV
+4922 LGVAIT
-4927 KWDKASDTTLY
+4927 WDKASDTTLY

-4969 IPEIIEG
+4969 VPEIIEG

-5046 NITEVTIPTTVTTI
+5046 NITEVTIPATVTSI

-5084 GAAGMYTTINPSI
+5084 GAAGMYTTINPNI
-5097 LIFVD
+5097 LIFVN

-5134 VAAIDSQV
+5134 VAAIENQI
-5142 IPYGQKATEPS
+5142 IPYGQKALEPE
-5153 IATKVGYSF
+5153 IATREGYSF
-5162 GGWFTDVACENAFSF
+5162 GGWFTDADCENAFSF
-5177 DTNLVHDVVEGVSI
+5177 NTNLVHEVVQGVSI

-5204 KFDKYA
+5204 KFDKNA
-5210 GAATGTME
+5210 EAAQGTMA
-5218 NMTCTYGTS
+5218 NMTCTYGTL
-5227 AYLIANKFTNEGYS
+5227 AYLTANSFSNEGYT
-5241 FGGWATSPGGAF
+5241 FGGWATSPSGAF

-5265 SVANETVT
+5265 SVNGATVT
-5273 LYAIWTANT
+5273 LYAIWT
-5282 YTIKFEKNAEAAQ
+5282 
-5295 GTMDNMPCTYGTSKN
+5295 
-5310 LTENQFTN
+5310 
-5318 EGYTFAGW
+5318 
-5326 ATSAGGTLAYSDT
+5326 
-5339 DPVINLTSVNGA
+5339 
-5351 TITLYAIWTEV
+5351 EV